1 MITGLYETHIQVS
14 SLEQS
19 TEFYSGL
26 PGLQLAMIDWERNI
40 AFYWIGNQGE
50 AMLGLWE
57 NKKPFASQHF
67 AFRSSL
73 DYILNDAVP
82 FLNSMHIECYNFLKD
97 GTSKPMVFGWSS
109 TIAIYFRDPDNH
121 ELELIATLPQHPRPE
136 LGIISYE
143 KWMAIAGNDGTGEP
157 DDDQPGQSR
166 GM

>member
-14 SLEQS
+14 SLERS
-19 TEFYSGL
+19 MEFYDGL
-26 PGLQLAMIDWERNI
+26 PGLQMAMVDWSRNI
-40 AFYWIGNQGE
+40 AFFWIGKQGE

-67 AFRSSL
+67 AFRSSV

-82 FLNSMHIECYNFLKD
+82 FLNSMKIECYNFLKD

-121 ELELIATLPQHPRPE
+121 ELELIATLPQSPRPE

-143 KWMAIAGNDGTGEP
+143 KWIAATGNDDPAEP
-157 DDDQPGQSR
+157 GDNLAGPAR
-166 GM
+166 RI